1 MHVHIDCLRQQLGA
15 TRLATGCSDD
25 EWNSRAVLVV
35 SHLAPNVLLTKP
47 PTVVADQLKD
57 HKNVRRNASLVVV
70 EAIVF
75 RLQQTVRC

>member
-1 MHVHIDCLRQQLGA
+1 
-15 TRLATGCSDD
+15 
-25 EWNSRAVLVV
+25 
-35 SHLAPNVLLTKP
+35 
-47 PTVVADQLKD
+47 VVADQLKD